1 MLFNEDNIK
10 QIVKKAGLKCQN
22 IWQIQRYPLSNHLFW
37 LSKQKPGGHEKWSFL
52 NSETL
57 EREYERI
64 LGSQGMCDTI
74 MVEVRK

>member
-1 MLFNEDNIK
+1 MLFDEDNIK
-10 QIVKKAGLKCQN
+10 QIIKKAGLKAHN
-22 IWQIQRYPLSNHLFW
+22 VEQIQRYPLSNHLFW